1 MKVKAY
7 LCVGLCASRTPCIK
21 RLPNRSS
28 CQVHSQFQKDS
39 CYAGACHFI
48 SAICSEGSLC
58 SVGKTLSLIR
68 LALQLFYE
76 KKQVLFPWNKV
87 NLHLKIECFLSWG
100 WNFSLFFF
108 FPRIVKRFVV
118 IYELVS
124 KCLLHAVAHCLGLK
138 CQWCLLKT
146 HPVIA
151 AACWSF
157 RLKWWWSGSRET
169 FM

>member
-1 MKVKAY
+1 MKVKEY
-7 LCVGLCASRTPCIK
+7 LCVGLSASRTPRIK
-21 RLPNRSS
+21 CSPNWSS

-39 CYAGACHFI
+39 CYAGACHGI
-48 SAICSEGSLC
+48 SAICSECSLR
-58 SVGKTLSLIR
+58 SVGKTLWYGSLCSCFIKTSKFFYHGIMWTCI
-68 LALQLFYE
+68 LKLFAFLRM
-76 KKQVLFPWNKV
+76 KFFPV
-87 NLHLKIECFLSWG
+87 
-100 WNFSLFFF
+100 FFF
-108 FPRIVKRFVV
+108 FLRIVKTFMV

-157 RLKWWWSGSRET
+157 RFKWWWSGSRDA